1 MNQSRDSDWAFS
13 VSGTFLDEIPLMTVA
28 TVKPYV
34 IATLLHRGAA
44 RPEEVISCIAP
55 HCSTLDLRVGGWDPI
70 EEDWCDSESTRLE
83 KLVDEVFGEMVS
95 DGTLRYNESL
105 DLWVLTAN
113 NLPLIIS
120 WVAALGARIP
130 AHLLAELT
138 KDQRSR
144 LPDTAS

>member
-1 MNQSRDSDWAFS
+1 MNQFRDSDWAYS

-34 IATLLHRGAA
+34 IATLLHRGGA
-44 RPEEVISCIAP
+44 RPEEVISSIAP
-55 HCSTLDLRVGGWDPI
+55 HCSTIDLRIGGWDPI
-70 EEDWCDSESTRLE
+70 EEDWCEGEATRLE
-83 KLVDEVFGEMVS
+83 KLVEEVFGEMVS
-95 DGTLRYNESL
+95 DKTLRYNESL

-120 WVAALGARIP
+120 WCAALGARLP

-138 KDQRSR
+138 KEQRLR
-144 LPDTAS
+144 LPDSVS